1 MSRSALSLFVFSIY
15 LYIMGFV
22 LVVAPDTLVRIFK
35 FPDADGLWIRVTGML
50 VIILG
55 VYYSHVARAEIRPF
69 FAWTVI
75 ARTAVLLFFI
85 AFVIAGL
92 APPRSS
98 SLASLISPPRC
109 GPFSRSAPI
118 RQRLTP
124 ADEISVVSPAVTS
137 EVYRPSNDV
146 SWNTRRKVHG

>member
-55 VYYSHVARAEIRPF
+55 FYYSHVARAEIRPF

-92 APPRSS
+92 APPALILFGVIDFVAAMWTLFAIRSDATS
-98 SLASLISPPRC
+98 SI
-109 GPFSRSAPI
+109 G
-118 RQRLTP
+118 
-124 ADEISVVSPAVTS
+124 
-137 EVYRPSNDV
+137 
-146 SWNTRRKVHG
+146 